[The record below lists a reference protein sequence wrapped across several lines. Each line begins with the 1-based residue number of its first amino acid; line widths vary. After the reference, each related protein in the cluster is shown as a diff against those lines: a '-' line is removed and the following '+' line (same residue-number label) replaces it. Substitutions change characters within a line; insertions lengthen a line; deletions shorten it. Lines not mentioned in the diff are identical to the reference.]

1 MSRLLPSHRHVVDVA
16 PSPVLARLEGLDN
29 WMAGLLVMGGRVT
42 VRRRVAAS
50 DVPAGQAEPQMYPA
64 VPRRKALG
72 TSLRSERVDRLQ
84 TDDVFACGGHVSR
97 DYFRLRMWRPRLPG
111 QPLRAGRL
119 DEPGT
124 NHDYHGS
131 LPKQDASPSE
141 PGYVHDQRRAVGVV
155 RRLPRSARSSGSLR
169 CYRRQGGAVRA
180 RRQPGGVWQP
190 LLEDQCRNAGQQRH
204 NGGREEHPRR

>member
-1 MSRLLPSHRHVVDVA
+1 MSRLLPSHCHVVDVA

-97 DYFRLRMWRPRLPG
+97 DYFRLRMWRPRL
-111 QPLRAGRL
+111 L
-119 DEPGT
+119 
-124 NHDYHGS
+124 
-131 LPKQDASPSE
+131 ASPSA
-141 PGYVHDQRRAVGVV
+141 PVV
-155 RRLPRSARSSGSLR
+155 WTSLARTTTTTAACLSRMPVRVNPDLSMINDALSVSCDGCLGRPRSSGSLR
-169 CYRRQGGAVRA
+169 CYRRQGSTVRA
-180 RRQPGGVWQP
+180 RF
-190 LLEDQCRNAGQQRH
+190 
-204 NGGREEHPRR
+204 

>member
-111 QPLRAGRL
+111 HPLRAGRL
-119 DEPGT
+119 DEPGR
-124 NHDYHGS
+124 NHDYHGNV
-131 LPKQDASPSE
+131 LKQDASPSE
-141 PGYVHDQRRAVGVV
+141 PGSVHDQRRTVGVV
-155 RRLPRSARSSGSLR
+155 RRLPRSAPLIRFAALLSATGKCRAGAASAGRRVAAAARGSVPKR
-169 CYRRQGGAVRA
+169 WPAAPQWR
-180 RRQPGGVWQP
+180 P
-190 LLEDQCRNAGQQRH
+190 
-204 NGGREEHPRR
+204 

>member
-1 MSRLLPSHRHVVDVA
+1 MPSHRHVVDIA

-72 TSLRSERVDRLQ
+72 TSLRSDRVDRLQ

-97 DYFRLRMWRPRLPG
+97 DYVAPSHAASSTPCRRPLG
-111 QPLRAGRL
+111 AGHL

-124 NHDYHGS
+124 DHDDHGS
-131 LPKQDASPSE
+131 VSRMPIRVSPDLSTIRDALSGSCD
-141 PGYVHDQRRAVGVV
+141 GCLCR
-155 RRLPRSARSSGSLR
+155 PRSSDSLR
-169 CYRRQGGAVRA
+169 CYRRQPGTVRA
-180 RRQPGGVWQP
+180 RCQPGSVRQP
-190 LLEDQCRNAGQQRH
+190 LFEDQCRSAGQKRH
-204 NGGREEHPRR
+204 NGGREEHGRR

>member
-124 NHDYHGS
+124 NQDYHAACLS
-131 LPKQDASPSE
+131 RMPVRVNPDLSMINDALSVSCDGCLGRP
-141 PGYVHDQRRAVGVV
+141 
-155 RRLPRSARSSGSLR
+155 RSSGSLC
-169 CYRRQGGAVRA
+169 CYRRQGSTVRA
-180 RRQPGGVWQP
+180 RF
-190 LLEDQCRNAGQQRH
+190 
-204 NGGREEHPRR
+204 

>member
-1 MSRLLPSHRHVVDVA
+1 VLRSHRHVVDVA

-84 TDDVFACGGHVSR
+84 TEDVFACGGHVSR
-97 DYFRLRMWRPRLPG
+97 DYVPPSH
-111 QPLRAGRL
+111 A
-119 DEPGT
+119 
-124 NHDYHGS
+124 
-131 LPKQDASPSE
+131 ASPT
-141 PGYVHDQRRAVGVV
+141 PWPAARW
-155 RRLPRSARSSGSLR
+155 RSSR
-169 CYRRQGGAVRA
+169 GASVATRVDWL
-180 RRQPGGVWQP
+180 GF
-190 LLEDQCRNAGQQRH
+190 NAPFPTPAIPAAT
-204 NGGREEHPRR
+204 NA

>member
-1 MSRLLPSHRHVVDVA
+1 VLRSHRHVVDVA

-97 DYFRLRMWRPRLPG
+97 DYVPPSHL
-111 QPLRAGRL
+111 
-119 DEPGT
+119 
-124 NHDYHGS
+124 
-131 LPKQDASPSE
+131 ASPT
-141 PGYVHDQRRAVGVV
+141 PWPAP
-155 RRLPRSARSSGSLR
+155 PRRSSGRAWHEPRLQRLSRMPRVNPDLSTIKDALSGSCGCR
-169 CYRRQGGAVRA
+169 LGRPPLIRFAALLSATGGYCAGAVSAGRRA
-180 RRQPGGVWQP
+180 AAAARGSVPKRRPAAP
-190 LLEDQCRNAGQQRH
+190 QR
-204 NGGREEHPRR
+204 RP